1 MLQFYKHQ
9 LLLGLPRYH
18 ESKQNTQRFFSAH
31 YDYNMED
38 KLNNFAEGTKRQ
50 DVIEELIDHD
60 DIRAI
65 VLKQFNYMRING
77 INLVQDADDL
87 VNLYLK
93 ITKKFPK

>member
-1 MLQFYKHQ
+1 MD
-9 LLLGLPRYH
+9 
-18 ESKQNTQRFFSAH
+18 E
-31 YDYNMED
+31 
-38 KLNNFAEGTKRQ
+38 KLNNFPEGTRRK
-50 DVIEELIDHD
+50 DVIDELIDHD

-93 ITKKFPK
+93 IAKKFPA

>member
-1 MLQFYKHQ
+1 MD
-9 LLLGLPRYH
+9 
-18 ESKQNTQRFFSAH
+18 E
-31 YDYNMED
+31 
-38 KLNNFAEGTKRQ
+38 KLNNFADGTKRSQ
-50 DVIEELIDHD
+50 VIDELIDHD
-60 DIRAI
+60 DVREI

>member
-1 MLQFYKHQ
+1 MD
-9 LLLGLPRYH
+9 
-18 ESKQNTQRFFSAH
+18 E
-31 YDYNMED
+31 
-38 KLNNFAEGTKRQ
+38 KLNNFDDGTKRSQ
-50 DVIEELIDHD
+50 VIDELIDHD
-60 DIRAI
+60 DVREI

>member
-1 MLQFYKHQ
+1 MSEL
-9 LLLGLPRYH
+9 
-18 ESKQNTQRFFSAH
+18 
-31 YDYNMED
+31 
-38 KLNNFAEGTKRQ
+38 LNNFPQGTKRK

-60 DIRAI
+60 DIREI

-93 ITKKFPK
+93 IAKKFPS

>member
-1 MLQFYKHQ
+1 MD
-9 LLLGLPRYH
+9 
-18 ESKQNTQRFFSAH
+18 E
-31 YDYNMED
+31 
-38 KLNNFAEGTKRQ
+38 KLNNFPEGTRRK
-50 DVIEELIDHD
+50 DVIDELIDHD

-93 ITKKFPK
+93 IAKKFPV

>member
-1 MLQFYKHQ
+1 MEEGRNHHF
-9 LLLGLPRYH
+9 LPSFFLNPYD
-18 ESKQNTQRFFSAH
+18 SAILIYNTC
-31 YDYNMED
+31 MED